1 MEAAE
6 VVAVTKAA
14 VVDDVVKAAAV
25 VEEAVEAAEALEV
38 VEAALLLLCSSVSLL
53 TSILTGQLKC
63 WNAVEAVMEAA
74 AAVVFVAEQHSAFL
88 TKMRPLE
95 LLEAAAPLC

>member
-1 MEAAE
+1 MAAAE
-6 VVAVTKAA
+6 VAVAL
-14 VVDDVVKAAAV
+14 DDVVKV
-25 VEEAVEAAEALEV
+25 VVDVVEAVEAAAAALEV

-74 AAVVFVAEQHSAFL
+74 AVVFVAEQHSAFL
-88 TKMRPLE
+88 TKMRLLE

>member
-1 MEAAE
+1 MAAAE
-6 VVAVTKAA
+6 VAVAL
-14 VVDDVVKAAAV
+14 DDVVKV
-25 VEEAVEAAEALEV
+25 VVDVVEAVEAAAAALEV
-38 VEAALLLLCSSVSLL
+38 VEAALLLLCFSVSLL
-53 TSILTGQLKC
+53 TLILTDQLKC
-63 WNAVEAVMEAA
+63 WNAVEAVMEA

>member
-14 VVDDVVKAAAV
+14 VDDVVKAAAAV

-74 AAVVFVAEQHSAFL
+74 AVVFVAEQRSAFL
-88 TKMRPLE
+88 TKMRLLE

>member
-6 VVAVTKAA
+6 VVAVAKAA
-14 VVDDVVKAAAV
+14 VDDVVKAAAAV

-74 AAVVFVAEQHSAFL
+74 VVVFVAEQHSAFL